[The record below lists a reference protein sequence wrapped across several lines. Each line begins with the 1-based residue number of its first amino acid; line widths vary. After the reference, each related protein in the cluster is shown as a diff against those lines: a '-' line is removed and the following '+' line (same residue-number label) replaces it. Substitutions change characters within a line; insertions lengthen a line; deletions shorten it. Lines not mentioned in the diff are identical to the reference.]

1 MLDFSFVLKGMI
13 IGFSIAAPV
22 GPIGVLCIRRTLAE
36 GRAYG
41 LASGLGAATAD
52 GFYGTLAALG
62 LTLVSTF
69 LIDQANWLRLI
80 GGAYLCYLGIKTFRS
95 QPAQR
100 AAEAKGRG
108 LLGAYTSTLFLTLT
122 NPLTIFAFAAI
133 FAGVGAEVAAGNP
146 LGALTVVLGVFLG
159 SCAWWLILVT
169 LTGLFRAKLNTTGLV
184 WVNRASG
191 LLILGFGVVILYGLI
206 APFLRVT

>member
-1 MLDFSFVLKGMI
+1 MTELPLMLRGLM

-22 GPIGVLCIRRTLAE
+22 GPIGVLCIRRTLTE

-41 LASGLGAATAD
+41 FVSGLGAATAD

-62 LTLVSTF
+62 LTLVSSF

-80 GGAYLCYLGIKTFRS
+80 GGAYLCYLGVKTFRS
-95 QPAQR
+95 RPAPK

-133 FAGVGAEVAAGNP
+133 FAGVGAEAAAGNTF
-146 LGALTVVLGVFLG
+146 GALNVVLGVFLG
-159 SCAWWLILVT
+159 STAWWLILVT
-169 LTGLFRAKLNTTGLV
+169 LTSLFRARLNTTGLV
-184 WVNRASG
+184 WINRVSG
-191 LLILGFGVVILYGLI
+191 LVIVGFGLVILYGIVAPLI
-206 APFLRVT
+206 NRL

>member
-1 MLDFSFVLKGMI
+1 MDLNLFLRGII

-41 LASGLGAATAD
+41 LASGLGAASAD
-52 GFYGTLAALG
+52 AFFGTIAALG
-62 LTLVSTF
+62 LTLVANF
-69 LIDQANWLRLI
+69 LADQQVWLRLI
-80 GGAYLCYLGIKTFRS
+80 GGGYLLYLGYTTFRS
-95 QPAQR
+95 KPAER
-100 AAEAKGRG
+100 SAEAKGRG

-133 FAGVGAEVAAGNP
+133 FAGVGAGVGAGGA
-146 LGALTVVLGVFLG
+146 LGALLVVAGVFTG

-169 LTGLFRAKLNTTGLV
+169 LTSVFRSRFNTTGLR
-184 WVNRASG
+184 WVNRLSG
-191 LLILGFGVVILYGLI
+191 SVIIGFAIVILYGLT
-206 APFLRVT
+206 AMRT